1 MILEALLGVSFLLV
15 NTIYIFIV
23 KSSLLNDER
32 FYLMAR
38 VILYISND
46 VYDKVNAIVEQRR
59 QEGARDKDISLS
71 GTASMLLELGLRVY
85 EAQMERKESAFN
97 QTEFNKLLLEC
108 VSLSVLMSPE
118 IQSLNMPIWL
128 KISGRRYH
136 LRWNDFFQK
145 MMMNK
150 RNLTSFKYQSFYD
163 LKR

>member
-1 MILEALLGVSFLLV
+1 
-15 NTIYIFIV
+15 
-23 KSSLLNDER
+23 
-32 FYLMAR
+32 MAR

-59 QEGARDKDISLS
+59 QEGARDKDISVS

-108 VSLSVLMSPE
+108 VVKTQSSVAKILGIESLSPHVSGNPKFE
-118 IQSLNMPIWL
+118 YTIWL
-128 KISGRRYH
+128 KIFVRRCH

-145 MMMNK
+145 MMRNK
-150 RNLTSFKYQSFYD
+150 KELKVD
-163 LKR
+163 LLQITGF

>member
-1 MILEALLGVSFLLV
+1 MAKV
-15 NTIYIFIV
+15 N
-23 KSSLLNDER
+23 
-32 FYLMAR
+32 
-38 VILYISND
+38 LYISND
-46 VYDKVNAIVEQRR
+46 AYEKINAIIEKRR
-59 QEGARDKDISLS
+59 QEGAREKDVSFS
-71 GTASMLLELGLRVY
+71 ATASMLLELGLRVH

-108 VSLSVLMSPE
+108 VVKTQSSVAKILGIESLSPHVSGNPKFE
-118 IQSLNMPIWL
+118 YTIWL